1 MADEKQQVM
10 DALCTRVA
18 SLFGGEASDYT
29 EDTTFASLNIKSV
42 QYSQITTY
50 LEDEF
55 DIEVPFMKFRRK
67 KTLGEAADYVVE
79 LMDM

>member
-1 MADEKQQVM
+1 MSDESKQVF
-10 DALCTRVA
+10 DALCERA
-18 SLFGGEASDYT
+18 SQLFGKDASEFT
-29 EDTTFASLNIKSV
+29 EETAFKDLDIKSV

-55 DIEVPFMKFRRK
+55 DIEVPYMQFRRQE
-67 KTLGEAADYVVE
+67 TFGDAVEYVVE

>member
-55 DIEVPFMKFRRK
+55 DIEVLMKFRQEDPGRSRR
-67 KTLGEAADYVVE
+67 LRR
-79 LMDM
+79 